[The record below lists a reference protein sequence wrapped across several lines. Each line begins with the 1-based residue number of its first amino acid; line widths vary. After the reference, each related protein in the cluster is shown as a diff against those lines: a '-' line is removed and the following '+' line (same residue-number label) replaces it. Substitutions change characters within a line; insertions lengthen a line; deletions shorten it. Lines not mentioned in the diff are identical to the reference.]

1 MSEND
6 NLKQKTA
13 RGLLWGGIGNGG
25 MQLLNLFFGIFLSRL
40 LSPSDYGVVGALTI
54 FSAVAG
60 IFTESGFTLA
70 IVNRKK
76 VDDRDYS
83 SVFWFNIAVGA
94 ALYAALFFLAVPIA
108 AFYRNPEMVPL
119 ARFLFLSFFIGATAT
134 APSAYMFRHLMVKE
148 RSKIL
153 LTSIVVSGTAGVAC
167 ALCGLGYWGIATQTV
182 LYSLST
188 AVLYWRAVPWRPG
201 RRFSAEAIRAMLPFS
216 VKQMTVSLF
225 THFNNN
231 IFAVLLGRFYGMQP
245 TGYYTQGNKWTF
257 MGWSTVSGMI
267 NNVGQ
272 PVLRHTTD
280 DPDRTRRVFRKM
292 LRFAAFVSFPALFE
306 LALVSRELIVLTITD
321 KWLPAVSVMQIL
333 CAGAAF
339 LPLATLYGNLFNSIG
354 RPGVYMWNTIAL
366 GSTQSALVCITYR
379 YGLPAMLAVYSSVNI
394 LWLLVWQYFAWRHTG
409 LRLREALAD
418 TMPYM
423 VAAAA
428 TMALTWM
435 LTRPIAAP
443 LLSLTAKILMA
454 ASIYCLA
461 MWGARSIVFRET
473 VEYLLHMRKTI

>member
-6 NLKQKTA
+6 NLKQKPA

-167 ALCGLGYWGIATQTV
+167 ALCGLGL
-182 LYSLST
+182 LYTS
-188 AVLYWRAVPWRPG
+188 
-201 RRFSAEAIRAMLPFS
+201 
-216 VKQMTVSLF
+216 
-225 THFNNN
+225 
-231 IFAVLLGRFYGMQP
+231 
-245 TGYYTQGNKWTF
+245 
-257 MGWSTVSGMI
+257 
-267 NNVGQ
+267 
-272 PVLRHTTD
+272 D
-280 DPDRTRRVFRKM
+280 
-292 LRFAAFVSFPALFE
+292 AADE
-306 LALVSRELIVLTITD
+306 
-321 KWLPAVSVMQIL
+321 
-333 CAGAAF
+333 
-339 LPLATLYGNLFNSIG
+339 
-354 RPGVYMWNTIAL
+354 
-366 GSTQSALVCITYR
+366 
-379 YGLPAMLAVYSSVNI
+379 
-394 LWLLVWQYFAWRHTG
+394 
-409 LRLREALAD
+409 
-418 TMPYM
+418 
-423 VAAAA
+423 
-428 TMALTWM
+428 
-435 LTRPIAAP
+435 
-443 LLSLTAKILMA
+443 
-454 ASIYCLA
+454 
-461 MWGARSIVFRET
+461 
-473 VEYLLHMRKTI
+473 